1 MMILFAVL
9 IAGFVCGKTGVMDQD
24 SNRAVSRLVAKLTNP
39 MLALSSV
46 MTGQRLMTNL
56 QVLELTLVAV
66 GCYVFLIGT
75 SFLIPKLLRVPRESG
90 GLYRFMYIFSNIG
103 FIGYPIVGALF
114 GEGALFHVTIFV
126 LFLICSAGATA
137 RRPSRAKTASI
148 SIGGFSKFPASQALC
163 SPM

>member
-1 MMILFAVL
+1 MNIPALFEKMMILFAVL

-114 GEGALFHVTIFV
+114 GLF
-126 LFLICSAGATA
+126 GG
-137 RRPSRAKTASI
+137 SI
-148 SIGGFSKFPASQALC
+148 SIGKYLNNEGENAVA
-163 SPM
+163 

>member
-1 MMILFAVL
+1 MNIPALFEKMMILFAVL

-75 SFLIPKLLRVPRESG
+75 SVLIPKLLRAPRESG

-114 GEGALFHVTIFV
+114 GDGALFHVTIFV
-126 LFLICSAGATA
+126 LFFNL
-137 RRPSRAKTASI
+137 
-148 SIGGFSKFPASQALC
+148 LC
-163 SPM
+163 